1 MTHDGRVPSD
11 QAPAPGPAAPRA
23 AGRPSA
29 LAVEVPEAE
38 PLVAGVRAVRD
49 PGAAEGMPAHVTVLY
64 PFLDPGDVD
73 AGLPRLRALLARVP
87 AFDVAFTR
95 VDHVPGVLWLHPEPD
110 APFRALTATLA
121 AAYPQHPPYRGR
133 YADPQPHLSIARRL
147 RPEQVDSAL
156 AEVRAAVDPGLPLR
170 CAVRAVTLFV
180 RDDAGQWRR
189 REVLPLRAPGTV

>member
-1 MTHDGRVPSD
+1 MSSD
-11 QAPAPGPAAPRA
+11 QATTTGRPAPPA

-38 PLVAGVRAVRD
+38 PLVAGVRAARD

-64 PFLDPGDVD
+64 PFLDPADLD
-73 AGLPRLRALLARVP
+73 AGLPRLRTLLSGVHG
-87 AFDVAFTR
+87 FDVAFTR

-147 RPEQVDSAL
+147 RPEHVASAL
-156 AEVRAAVDPGLPLR
+156 AEVRSAVDPGLPLR

-189 REVLPLRAPGTV
+189 REVLPLLPPARV